1 MKILGQG
8 SVASWLKLVL
18 DIVWWLLWIAGGLLG
33 AWALLYAGMLTGLAA
48 GWISPAWEAGHVQ
61 ILVPGARAIHATHED
76 FAWTVAAPAL
86 LGAAFAIG
94 GGLVVVQRLKRLF
107 ANFCSEKPFL
117 MENAHHL
124 RVIWIA
130 LLVLELSR
138 YAVVAMIGL
147 AMTVFGQP
155 EAHHVSVS
163 LSVRLESWFAIFTL
177 MVLAEVFRVGA
188 RMREE
193 QDLTI

>member
-8 SVASWLKLVL
+8 SVASLLKLVL
-18 DIVWWLLWIAGGLLG
+18 DIVWWLLWIAGGVLC
-33 AWALLYAGMLTGLAA
+33 AWALLYAGMLIGLAA
-48 GWISPAWEAGHVQ
+48 GWINSTWEANDIRFV
-61 ILVPGARAIHATHED
+61 VPGVRGSLSPHED
-76 FAWTVAAPAL
+76 FAWTLAAPAL
-86 LGAAFAIG
+86 LGAAFAIA
-94 GGLVVVQRLKRLF
+94 GGLVVVDRLKRLF

-130 LLVLELSR
+130 LLALELSR
-138 YAVVAMIGL
+138 YAVGAMIGL
-147 AMTVFGQP
+147 AMMVFGPPGSAQI
-155 EAHHVSVS
+155 SVS
-163 LSVRLESWFAIFTL
+163 LSVRAETWFAIFTL

>member
-8 SVASWLKLVL
+8 SVASILKLIL
-18 DIVWWLLWIAGGLLG
+18 DIVWWLLWIAAGLLF
-33 AWALLYAGMLTGLAA
+33 AWTLLYGAMTVGVEA
-48 GWISPAWEAGHVQ
+48 GWLNPAWEAGHIK
-61 ILVPGARAIHATHED
+61 ILAGGAHAGGRAND
-76 FAWTVAAPAL
+76 DLGWTIGIPAL
-86 LGAAFAIG
+86 LGATFAIG
-94 GGLVVVQRLKRLF
+94 GGLTVVDRLKRLF
-107 ANFCSEKPFL
+107 ANFCSDKPFL

-130 LLVLELSR
+130 LLGLELSR
-138 YAVVAMIGL
+138 YAVAGMISL
-147 AMTVFGQP
+147 AMALFGQP
-155 EAHHVSVS
+155 AAAHVSVS
-163 LSVRLESWFAIFTL
+163 LSVRLDSWFAIFTL

>member
-8 SVASWLKLVL
+8 SVASLLKLVL
-18 DIVWWLLWIAGGLLG
+18 DIVWWLLWIAAGLLC
-33 AWALLYAGMLTGLAA
+33 AWALLYAVMLACLAA
-48 GWISPAWEAGHVQ
+48 GWLDTAWEARHAK
-61 ILVPGARAIHATHED
+61 ILARGIHPGLGRQGD

-86 LGAAFAIG
+86 LGATFAIG

-107 ANFCSEKPFL
+107 ANFCSDKPFL

-130 LLVLELSR
+130 LLALELSR
-138 YAVVAMIGL
+138 YAVAGMIGL
-147 AMTVFGQP
+147 AMALFGQP
-155 EAHHVSVS
+155 ETGHVSLS

>member
-8 SVASWLKLVL
+8 SVASLLKLVL
-18 DIVWWLLWIAGGLLG
+18 DIVWWLLWIAAGLLG
-33 AWALLYAGMLTGLAA
+33 AWALLYGAMMAGLAA
-48 GWISPAWEAGHVQ
+48 GWLDTTWEVNHVKILAPRGHAGIAAQ
-61 ILVPGARAIHATHED
+61 ED

-107 ANFCSEKPFL
+107 ANFCSDKPFL

-130 LLVLELSR
+130 LLALELSR
-138 YAVVAMIGL
+138 YVVAGMIGL
-147 AMTVFGQP
+147 AMALFGQP
-155 EAHHVSVS
+155 ESGHVLLS
-163 LSVRLESWFAIFTL
+163 LNVRLESWFAIFTL

>member
-8 SVASWLKLVL
+8 SVASLLKLVL
-18 DIVWWLLWIAGGLLG
+18 DIVWWLLWIAAGLLCI
-33 AWALLYAGMLTGLAA
+33 WALLYGAMLVGLAA
-48 GWISPAWEAGHVQ
+48 GWFTTAWEANHVK
-61 ILVPGARAIHATHED
+61 ILAPGVHSGADADHD

-94 GGLVVVQRLKRLF
+94 GGLVVVHRLKLLF

-117 MENAHHL
+117 MENANHL

-130 LLVLELSR
+130 LLALELSR
-138 YAVVAMIGL
+138 YAVAGMIGL
-147 AMTVFGQP
+147 AMALFGQP
-155 EAHHVSVS
+155 ETGHVSLS

>member
-8 SVASWLKLVL
+8 SVASILKLIL
-18 DIVWWLLWIAGGLLG
+18 DIVWWLLWIAAGLLF
-33 AWALLYAGMLTGLAA
+33 AWALLYGAMTLGVAA
-48 GWISPAWEAGHVQ
+48 GWLNSAWEANHIK
-61 ILVPGARAIHATHED
+61 ILAGGAHAGSRTD
-76 FAWTVAAPAL
+76 NDLGWTIGIPAL
-86 LGAAFAIG
+86 LGAIFAIG
-94 GGLVVVQRLKRLF
+94 GGLVVVDRLKRLF
-107 ANFCSEKPFL
+107 ANFCSDKPFL

-138 YAVVAMIGL
+138 YAVAGMISL
-147 AMTVFGQP
+147 AMALFGQP
-155 EAHHVSVS
+155 AAAHVSVS
-163 LSVRLESWFAIFTL
+163 LSVRLDSWFAIFTL

>member
-1 MKILGQG
+1 MKILGRG
-8 SVASWLKLVL
+8 SVASILKLVL
-18 DIVWWLLWIAGGLLG
+18 DIVWWLLWIAAGLLG
-33 AWALLYAGMLTGLAA
+33 AWALLYGAMIAGGAA
-48 GWISPAWEAGHVQ
+48 GWLDSAWEASHVK
-61 ILVPGARAIHATHED
+61 ILARSAHTSITTHD
-76 FAWTVAAPAL
+76 DLAWTIGAPAL

-94 GGLVVVQRLKRLF
+94 GGLVVVDRLKRLF
-107 ANFCSEKPFL
+107 ANFCSDKPFL

-130 LLVLELSR
+130 LLALELSR
-138 YAVVAMIGL
+138 YAVAGMIGL
-147 AMTVFGQP
+147 AMALFGQP
-155 EAHHVSVS
+155 ETAHVSVS